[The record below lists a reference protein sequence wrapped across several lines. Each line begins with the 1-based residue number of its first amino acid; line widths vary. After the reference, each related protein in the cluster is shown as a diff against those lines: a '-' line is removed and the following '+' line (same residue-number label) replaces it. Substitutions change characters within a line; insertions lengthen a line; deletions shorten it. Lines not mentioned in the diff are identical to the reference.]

1 MIAQRP
7 AGLWRNAAFI
17 KLWTGQTISE
27 FGSRITREAFPF
39 IAVTLLAATPQEL
52 GLFGAISSI
61 TVLAFGLFV
70 GLWVDRVSRRKLMIA
85 SDLVRFGLLLCV
97 PLAAATGHLTMP
109 LLIAISA
116 LMGVIGVLFNAAYRA
131 ILPSLVSPSELLD
144 GNTKLATTDAM
155 AEVGGPAIAGL
166 LIQILSAPLAIVVDA
181 FSYLFSAVSF
191 LLIRVPDTPASLE
204 IEAETNTS
212 ESWWDEVTGGLR
224 LIWQDPILWALAAG
238 NALGS
243 FFGMFIGTLYALY
256 CVRDLHLQPSEIG
269 FLIACGGIGSLLGAW
284 LSPRVARHYGTGRTL
299 IGAVLITSVSSFCIP
314 LAEGAWL
321 WTIVCMMAGQIVG
334 DAAGTIYDI
343 HAMTLRQSRTP
354 DHLLGRANASFDFL
368 TSAATPLGALVC
380 GVVATVLGA
389 RATLFIASI
398 GLTVVAMGMARSAL
412 RGLKRVG

>member
-7 AGLWRNAAFI
+7 AGLWRNAAFM

-52 GLFGAISSI
+52 CLFGAISSM
-61 TVLAFGLFV
+61 TVLAFGLFA
-70 GLWVDRVSRRKLMIA
+70 GLWVDRVSRRKLMVA
-85 SDLVRFGLLLCV
+85 SDIARLFLLLSI
-97 PLAAATGHLTMP
+97 PFAAATGHLTMP
-109 LLIAISA
+109 MLIAISA

-131 ILPSLVSPSELLD
+131 ILPSLISPDELLD
-144 GNTKLATTDAM
+144 GNTKLATTDAL

-191 LLIRVPDTPASLE
+191 LLIRIPDGPEPVEADIETPESLWEE
-204 IEAETNTS
+204 I
-212 ESWWDEVTGGLR
+212 TGGLR
-224 LIWQDPILWALAAG
+224 LIWQDSILWALAFG

-243 FFGMFIGTLYALY
+243 FFGMFIGTLYAFY
-256 CVRDLHLQPSEIG
+256 CVHDLHLQPSEIG

-284 LSPRVARHYGTGRTL
+284 LSPHVARRYGVGRTL
-299 IGAVLITSVSSFCIP
+299 IGGVLITSMSSFFIP
-314 LAEGAWL
+314 LAGGTWL
-321 WTIVCMMAGQIVG
+321 WTMACMIAAQIIGDTAGM
-334 DAAGTIYDI
+334 IYDI

-389 RATLFIASI
+389 RITLLVAAI
-398 GLTVVAMGMARSAL
+398 GVTVVAMGMARSAL
-412 RGLKRVG
+412 RGMKRER